1 VSYATVMA
9 SQAIGCGD
17 TVPHF
22 AASEDPD
29 APGELFL
36 VDTSTLFSALD
47 AACRMCLTQPL
58 QRTPITQ
65 YILRSHSIFF
75 FQQLALKNPLLCRRR
90 LTITRQRGFNHCS
103 KPLLS
108 MTTSPVLILRI
119 LWLICCV
126 TSRWTPRPV
135 HMMFLLSLS
144 FFVCLCVFF
153 LYSFNC

>member
-17 TVPHF
+17 TVPHV

-29 APGELFL
+29 APGEIFL

-58 QRTPITQ
+58 QRVPITQ

-90 LTITRQRGFNHCS
+90 LTIMRQRGFNHCS
-103 KPLLS
+103 NWKPLS
-108 MTTSPVLILRI
+108 MTKSPVLILRI
-119 LWLICCV
+119 SWLRCCV
-126 TSRWTPRPV
+126 TSRWTP
-135 HMMFLLSLS
+135 
-144 FFVCLCVFF
+144 
-153 LYSFNC
+153 